1 MGSLHKILVPVDG
14 SPPALAA
21 LEHAV
26 ALAIDCDATVDLLH
40 VEAADTFQ
48 IGSTTPLS
56 PEAREEAERAL
67 DAAATKAEA
76 RLGARVT
83 RKTARGEP
91 LRTILETANAGDYEL
106 VVMGTHGRGG
116 RLHAMIG
123 SVAEGVVRNAPCP
136 VLTVRDAGGEYQ
148 SFAERRHGEPSI
160 AEHAQHHRT

>member
-56 PEAREEAERAL
+56 PEARE
-67 DAAATKAEA
+67 AAWRLSAVTCRFWPSPTRSSAKARRCRVGRNPAEA
-76 RLGARVT
+76 SQAVPR
-83 RKTARGEP
+83 
-91 LRTILETANAGDYEL
+91 
-106 VVMGTHGRGG
+106 
-116 RLHAMIG
+116 
-123 SVAEGVVRNAPCP
+123 
-136 VLTVRDAGGEYQ
+136 
-148 SFAERRHGEPSI
+148 
-160 AEHAQHHRT
+160 